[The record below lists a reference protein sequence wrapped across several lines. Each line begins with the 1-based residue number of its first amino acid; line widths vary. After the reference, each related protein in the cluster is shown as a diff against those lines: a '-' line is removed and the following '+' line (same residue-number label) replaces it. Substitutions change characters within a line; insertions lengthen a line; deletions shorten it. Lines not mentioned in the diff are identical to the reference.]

1 MKYIIAV
8 IKPSQLDEVHAALM
22 ELGISGLT
30 VSEVRGVR
38 SSAWSDRNLS
48 RH

>member
-30 VSEVRGVR
+30 VSEVRGTVVSVVR
-38 SSAWSDRNLS
+38 PKFIA
-48 RH
+48 H